1 MMKTFLLSTKK
12 KKRETQNCIGKE
24 MVISKMKIQSV
35 FWGEKTVQQFVLGD
49 QTGSCRLYNWPMLS
63 HCVCTSKTSLFFLHW
78 FTLWFCLLGFFV
90 VGDVI
95 APRRPLRSVWLFS
108 SCTLNQTHA
117 RPHPILS
124 QAWRKLHAVS
134 FTNLA

>member
-1 MMKTFLLSTKK
+1 MKTFLLSTKK
-12 KKRETQNCIGKE
+12 KKKRNPKLHWKGNGNIKNENTICIL
-24 MVISKMKIQSV
+24 VR
-35 FWGEKTVQQFVLGD
+35 KTVQQFVLGD

-63 HCVCTSKTSLFFLHW
+63 HCVWTSKTSLFFLHW
-78 FTLWFCLLGFFV
+78 FTLWFCLLDFFV